1 MSIFEQVISTVAAP
15 VLVGVNRAVS
25 GVMDFAKTP
34 IGSAVVSPVMNRLKA
49 SGLAP
54 FIGLGGSNKSSAGT
68 NVMFKGG
75 QGSATD
81 WKVRISVSPESGI
94 FYHHGDAG
102 ILAPLRES
110 NGVIFPYTPNISV
123 SYQANYYPQRFTHS
137 NYNHMAYENSEVQV
151 ININAEFTAQN
162 AKEASY
168 VLACIYFFRAATK
181 MFFGSSN
188 GPLAGNPPPLVFL
201 DGYGEHYFK
210 KIPCVITAFTHTMP
224 PDVDYIETIA
234 ALPTS
239 KTGYNSEGY
248 AVGMMEGGK
257 RINPETGEEYSLPS
271 MPGGVNP
278 TKMPTISTFQISLQ
292 PVYSKLNLTE
302 FNLNDF
308 AQGKLIDKGFL

>member
-15 VLVGVNRAVS
+15 VLTGVNRAVS
-25 GVMDFAKTP
+25 GVMDFSRTP
-34 IGSAVVSPVMNRLKA
+34 IGSAVISPVMNRLKA

-54 FIGLGGSNKSSAGT
+54 FIGLASGGAQNANT
-68 NVMFKGG
+68 NVMFKSA
-75 QGSATD
+75 QGSTTD
-81 WKVRISVSPESGI
+81 WKVRISVAPESGI
-94 FYHHGDAG
+94 FYNSGDAG
-102 ILAPLRES
+102 IMAPLRES

-151 ININAEFTAQN
+151 INISAEFTAQN

-168 VLACIYFFRAATK
+168 VLASIYFFRAATK
-181 MFFGSSN
+181 MFFGASN

-210 KIPCVITAFTHTMP
+210 KIPCVVTAFTHTMP
-224 PDVDYIETIA
+224 QDVDYISAFGNYYKEAKGFDPSTGA
-234 ALPTS
+234 GEFGNDALAKNVSPGTYS
-239 KTGYNSEGY
+239 
-248 AVGMMEGGK
+248 GG
-257 RINPETGEEYSLPS
+257 S
-271 MPGGVNP
+271 V
-278 TKMPTISTFQISLQ
+278 TKIPTISTFQISLQ

-308 AQGKLIDKGFL
+308 AQGKLINKGFL